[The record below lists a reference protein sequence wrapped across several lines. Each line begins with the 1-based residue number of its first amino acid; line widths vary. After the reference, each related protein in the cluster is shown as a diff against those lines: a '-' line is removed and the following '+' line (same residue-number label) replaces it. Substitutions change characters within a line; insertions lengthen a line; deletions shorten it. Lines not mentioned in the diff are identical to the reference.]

1 MFKNITLADT
11 DKMNLQH
18 VKDFEAE
25 RDAAGIT
32 SDVVSPKLLPRYT
45 HGNPEFEKAI
55 PGASK

>member
-1 MFKNITLADT
+1 
-11 DKMNLQH
+11 MNLQH

-45 HGNPEFEKAI
+45 HGNHEFEKAI